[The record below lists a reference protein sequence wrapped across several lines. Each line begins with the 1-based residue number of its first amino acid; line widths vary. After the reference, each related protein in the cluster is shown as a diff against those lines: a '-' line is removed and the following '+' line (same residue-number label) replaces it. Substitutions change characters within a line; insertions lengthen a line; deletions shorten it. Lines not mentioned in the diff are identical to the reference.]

1 MSTSVK
7 KNIIVL
13 LPLILIVSYVNADD
27 LIVDK
32 KALSQYKTDDHLLLD
47 VFNANSDKMGSKHG
61 NDEVDLSDNAPILGP
76 HFTQEAWIWAD
87 DKGDDLH
94 RKIMGSEGS
103 TTRPK
108 ADRSPTISYHYNNR
122 RDDNEIRYGFGYGGS
137 SSIKVTVGGL
147 KTDNTWTHIATTFDG
162 TNYKLFVNG
171 EEVNNSLAGA
181 GKTPLPTPVRYIGTT
196 FRGKIDEVRMWNVA
210 RTQAEIQETMND
222 TLSGDETGL
231 VAYYPMDVNNNWEL
245 VDHSPN
251 ENHVT
256 ITDVEIASEYFSD
269 DCPAPD
275 GSLDCPFPTI
285 RSALD
290 DVQPGDRIYIREGR
304 YTELLN
310 KYRLNTS
317 PETSD

>member
-103 TTRPK
+103 TTRPPE
-108 ADRSPTISYHYNNR
+108 DRSPTISYHYNNR
-122 RDDNEIRYGFGYGGS
+122 RDDNEIRYGFGYGGT
-137 SSIKVTVGGL
+137 SSIMVIVKGL
-147 KTDNTWTHIATTFDG
+147 KTDNTWTHIATTFDR
-162 TNYKLFVNG
+162 TNYK
-171 EEVNNSLAGA
+171 
-181 GKTPLPTPVRYIGTT
+181 
-196 FRGKIDEVRMWNVA
+196 
-210 RTQAEIQETMND
+210 
-222 TLSGDETGL
+222 
-231 VAYYPMDVNNNWEL
+231 
-245 VDHSPN
+245 
-251 ENHVT
+251 
-256 ITDVEIASEYFSD
+256 
-269 DCPAPD
+269 
-275 GSLDCPFPTI
+275 
-285 RSALD
+285 
-290 DVQPGDRIYIREGR
+290 
-304 YTELLN
+304 
-310 KYRLNTS
+310 
-317 PETSD
+317 

>member
-1 MSTSVK
+1 MIMK
-7 KNIIVL
+7 KLIIF
-13 LPLILIVSYVNADD
+13 LILSSVTTVFADD

-32 KALSQYKTDDHLLLD
+32 KALSQYKTDDHLLFD
-47 VFNANSDKMGSKHG
+47 AYNSSNDAPGRSPKMS
-61 NDEVDLSDNAPILGP
+61 DEVDLSDNAPILGP
-76 HFTQEAWIWAD
+76 QFTQEAWIWAD
-87 DKGDDLH
+87 DKGGQH
-94 RKIMGSEGS
+94 RKIMGSAGNTTSPPEG
-103 TTRPK
+103 
-108 ADRSPTISYHYNNR
+108 RSPTISYHYNTNH
-122 RDDNEIRYGFGYGGS
+122 DNNEIRYGFGYGGS

-222 TLSGDETGL
+222 TLIGDETGL

-275 GSLDCPFPTI
+275 GSLDCPFQTI

-290 DVQPGDRIYIREGR
+290 DVQP
-304 YTELLN
+304 
-310 KYRLNTS
+310 
-317 PETSD
+317 